1 MHTILGGKTTFC
13 AYITASPLSPLST
26 RFPHFALQDHFWDTL
41 DTPQFLN
48 PIKRFPYKEL
58 LFVDYNTA
66 ELVILA
72 VYRYKVS
79 TDPPSI
85 TRHHI

>member
-1 MHTILGGKTTFC
+1 M
-13 AYITASPLSPLST
+13 YSP
-26 RFPHFALQDHFWDTL
+26 FGTL
-41 DTPQFLN
+41 YN
-48 PIKRFPYKEL
+48 YKEL

-79 TDPPSI
+79 TAPPSI
-85 TRHHI
+85 TI